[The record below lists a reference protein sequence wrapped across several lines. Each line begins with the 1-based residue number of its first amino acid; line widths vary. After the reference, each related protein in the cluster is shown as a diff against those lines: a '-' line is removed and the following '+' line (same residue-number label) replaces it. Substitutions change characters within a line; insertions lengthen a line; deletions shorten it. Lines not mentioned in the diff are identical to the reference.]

1 MRERETIFAP
11 ATGAGAAGVAVVRVS
26 GPAAS
31 EAVRALSGRR
41 DLPPARRAVLR
52 RLVDPRNGEMIDRAL
67 VLWFPGPDSYT
78 GEDVAEFHIHGGPAV
93 MAGLLEALG
102 GVGGLRLAAPGEF
115 TRRAFE
121 AGRMDLTAAE
131 AVGDLVAAETPAQR
145 RLALRQLDGGLADLY
160 EGWRARLIAALGHAE
175 AEIDFSDEELPD
187 DLHGAVVAAVTEVA
201 GEIAAHLDDARQGER
216 IREGFRIAILGAPNV
231 GKSSLLN
238 QLARRDVAI
247 VSEVAGTTRDVIEVQ
262 MNLGGFAVTL
272 ADTAGLR
279 ETADAIES
287 EGVRRARQAGA
298 EAALRLLVVD
308 AREPAYATNVTRSE
322 GVFVKPTD
330 SDTLVVANKADLVP
344 DDAAGHG
351 TGTWR
356 VSARTGAGIPALLEG
371 LAAEVARRLAGSEAP
386 VLTRARHRAAL
397 AECREALAR
406 ARQAALPELLAEDL
420 RLGARALGRIT
431 GRVDIDE
438 VLDVVFRDFCIGK

>member
-247 VSEVAGTTRDVIEVQ
+247 VSEVAGTTRDTIEVRL
-262 MNLGGFAVTL
+262 NLGGYAVAL
-272 ADTAGLR
+272 VDTAGLR
-279 ETADAIES
+279 DSADAIER
-287 EGVRRARQAGA
+287 EGVRRAEA
-298 EAALRLLVVD
+298 EAAAAGLRLVVRDASSDEAPPRVARDGWGETLHVVNKVDLDVD
-308 AREPAYATNVTRSE
+308 ALPGRDAS
-322 GVFVKPTD
+322 GVI
-330 SDTLVVANKADLVP
+330 
-344 DDAAGHG
+344 
-351 TGTWR
+351 R
-356 VSARTGAGIPALLEG
+356 VSARTGAGLDVLL
-371 LAAEVARRLAGSEAP
+371 AELSDRVGRLLSRTEAP
-386 VLTRARHRAAL
+386 VLTRARHREAL
-397 AECREALAR
+397 EDCMGALTRAREAG
-406 ARQAALPELLAEDL
+406 LPELFAEDI
-420 RLGARALGRIT
+420 RLAVRALGRIT